1 MAKFNDKISTLLS
14 NQLPEFVVSEHP
26 KFAEFLKVYYQLLES
41 AVLSVTSVKSTEGI
55 LLETETAQ
63 ANNLVLNASAIGT
76 ARTPL
81 DVDDKLIFETYS
93 GTEYGKFTRG
103 EIITGQTSNAIATVL
118 TEDLDSGRLFISAQ
132 NKFIKGEIVVG
143 GTSNAYAT
151 IDSYRPNP
159 VNNIADLVNFRDP
172 DNVINDFL
180 SNFRDEFLATLPDTL
195 ANDVNKRSLIKNVNS
210 LYRSK
215 GTNRGHEIFFRILFN
230 EEAQTFYPREQL
242 LRVSDGKFDTL
253 KVLRVIPDIGDTTQ
267 LIGRTITGIDS
278 GAYAVIENVATYQIG
293 IDTVSEFILN
303 NDSIQGTFQI
313 GEQIQGTASDTDDFY
328 IKATI
333 TGIPG
338 TKVITNDGALNTTAD
353 TVSLVAGGTGAVF
366 SIDETGTGG
375 ITDIIIDNKG
385 TNYQVGDVLNF
396 SNTGTGGL
404 DASGFVKIIN
414 GGIIDEDDTG
424 NRISLEEDTMSA
436 DPYFGNAIMQE
447 SGSGNGT
454 IEELFLIQNGSGYSI
469 LPSVTVNS
477 FTGSSATVRAWGDDI
492 GRITKL
498 KTVELGKKYELA
510 PTPPQLGF
518 YNSCIITSVM
528 GSFQPNTTIT
538 STSSGS
544 GIIDTFDVAKGL
556 VRIKTVT
563 GTFAIGD
570 TVTSQSGG
578 TATIKKVD
586 ATIASINVVSISDTD
601 GKFINED
608 GKLSETTMRIQD
620 SKYYQDFSY
629 VLKVAS
635 SISVWRDA
643 FKKTMHTAGFYFTG
657 QVDIS
662 SQLSAKGRLPLVG
675 AVSGK
680 EQVEIPIFAIL
691 NTLFSTIFARR
702 LGTVDDGTSLRA
714 KAHEGGTIYLP
725 GDEIEHFAAGQRDVT
740 LLRQPLELDYT
751 SRRRSVIDGVLV
763 KRGWAYA
770 GPRWGNINK
779 WANTLYGTST
789 PGHGITIGTLEDLT
803 VFGTNSS
810 LDGRDGVFL
819 MTSNES
825 GKTIKMNF
833 ALPSTVTYSRNL
845 FSNTVA
851 DFSSTATTFDNA
863 ST

>member
-1 MAKFNDKISTLLS
+1 MAKFNDKISTILS
-14 NQLPEFVVSEHP
+14 SQLPEFVVSEHP
-26 KFAEFLKVYYQLLES
+26 KFADFLKVYYQLLES
-41 AVLSVTSVKSTEGI
+41 AELSVTSVKSTEGI

-63 ANNLVLNASAIGT
+63 ANNLVLDASAIGT

-81 DVDDKLIFETYS
+81 DIGDKLIFETYS

-103 EIITGQTSNAIATVL
+103 EIITGQTSNAIATIL
-118 TEDLDSGRLFISAQ
+118 TEDLDNGRLFISAQ

-151 IDSYRPNP
+151 INNYTPNP
-159 VNNIADLVNFRDP
+159 VNNIAELVSFRDP
-172 DNVINDFL
+172 DNVIDNFL

-195 ANDVNKRSLIKNVNS
+195 ANDVNKRNLIKNVNS

-215 GTNRGHEIFFRILFN
+215 GTNKGHEIFFRILFN
-230 EEAQTFYPREQL
+230 EESQIFYPREQL

-253 KVLRVIPDIGDTTQ
+253 KALRVLPEVGDTTQ
-267 LIGRTITGIDS
+267 LIGRTITGTDS

-303 NDSIQGTFQI
+303 SDSMQGTFLV
-313 GEQIQGTASDTDDFY
+313 GEQVQGTASDTDDWY

-338 TKVITNDGALNTTAD
+338 TKVITNDGTLNTTAD
-353 TVSLVAGGTGAVF
+353 ILSLVAGGTGAVF
-366 SIDETGTGG
+366 AIDGIGTGG
-375 ITDIIIDNKG
+375 LTEIIIDNKG
-385 TNYQVGDVLNF
+385 TNYEVGDVLNF
-396 SNTGTGGL
+396 DNTDTGGMQ
-404 DASGFVKIIN
+404 AKGFVKIVN
-414 GGIIDEDDTG
+414 GGISNEDGTG
-424 NRISLEEDTMSA
+424 DKIKLESGIMLNDQ
-436 DPYFGNAIMQE
+436 YFGDVIMQE
-447 SGSGNGT
+447 SGENIGT
-454 IEELFLIQNGSGYSI
+454 IEDIFLLQNGSRYST
-469 LPSVTVNS
+469 LPGVTVTS
-477 FTGSSATVRAWGDDI
+477 SAGISATVKAWGDEI

-498 KTVELGKKYELA
+498 KTIELGKKYELA

-518 YNSCIITSVM
+518 YNSCILTSIV
-528 GSFQPNTTIT
+528 GSFSPNNTV
-538 STSSGS
+538 TSSS
-544 GIIDTFDVAKGL
+544 GGNGITDRFDFDKGL
-556 VRIKTVT
+556 LRIKNVT
-563 GTFAIGD
+563 GTFAVGD
-570 TVTSQSGG
+570 TVTSQLGS
-578 TATIKKVD
+578 TATIKKID
-586 ATIASINVVSISDTD
+586 ATIASINVVSVADTD

-657 QVDIS
+657 QVDITS
-662 SQLSAKGRLPLVG
+662 RLSAKGRLPLVG

-680 EQVEIPIFAIL
+680 QEVEIPIFAIL

-714 KAHEGGTIYLP
+714 NAHEGGTSYQQ
-725 GDEIEHFAAGQRDVT
+725 GDSLEHFAANQRDIT
-740 LLRQPLELDYT
+740 LIREPIDLDYT
-751 SRRRSVIDGVLV
+751 SRKRSIINGVLV

-770 GPRWGNINK
+770 GPRWGNLNK
-779 WANTLYGTST
+779 WANTLYGST
-789 PGHGITIGTLEDLT
+789 TAGHGITFKTLEELE
-803 VFGTNSS
+803 VFGTNSN
-810 LDGRDGVFL
+810 LNGRGGIFL
-819 MTSNES
+819 MTSHVD
-825 GKTIKMNF
+825 GKNIKMNF
-833 ALPSTVTYSRNL
+833 ALPSTITYNRNL

-851 DFSSTATTFDNA
+851 EFSSTSTTFDNA

>member
-41 AVLSVTSVKSTEGI
+41 AELSVTSVKSTEGI

-63 ANNLVLNASAIGT
+63 ANNLVLDASAIGT

-81 DVDDKLIFETYS
+81 DIGDKIIFEIYS

-118 TEDLDSGRLFISAQ
+118 TEDLDTGRLFISAQ

-151 IDSYRPNP
+151 IDSYKPNP
-159 VNNIADLVNFRDP
+159 VNNISDLIHFRDP
-172 DNVINDFL
+172 DNVINNFL

-195 ANDVNKRSLIKNVNS
+195 ANDVNKRNLIKNVNS

-215 GTNRGHEIFFRILFN
+215 GTNKGHEIFFRILFN
-230 EEAQTFYPREQL
+230 EEAQTFYPRESI

-267 LIGRTITGIDS
+267 LIGRTIIGSTS
-278 GAYAVIENVATYQIG
+278 GAYAIVENVATYQIG

-303 NDSIQGTFQI
+303 NDSLQGIFLI
-313 GEQIQGTASDTDDFY
+313 GEQVQGTASDTDDWY

-338 TKVITNDGALNTTAD
+338 TKAIQNDGTLNTTAD

-375 ITDIIIDNKG
+375 ITEIVIDNPG
-385 TNYQVGDVLNF
+385 VNYQVGDVLNF
-396 SNTGTGGL
+396 SNTDTGGSN
-404 DASGFVKIIN
+404 ASGFVKIIN
-414 GGIIDEDDTG
+414 GGISNEDDTG
-424 NRISLEEDTMSA
+424 NKITLEEGTMSA
-436 DPYFGNAIMQE
+436 DPYFGNVIMQE

-454 IEELFLIQNGSGYSI
+454 IEDLFLIQNGSGYSI
-469 LPSVTVNS
+469 LPNVTVTSN
-477 FTGSSATVRAWGDDI
+477 TGTTATVRAWGNEI
-492 GRITKL
+492 GRIVKL
-498 KTVELGKKYELA
+498 KTIELGKKYELA

-518 YNSCIITSVM
+518 YNSCVMTGIT
-528 GSFQPNTTIT
+528 GSFVPNNTV
-538 STSSGS
+538 TSSS
-544 GIIDTFDVAKGL
+544 GGNGLTDRFDNDKGL
-556 VRIKTVT
+556 LRIKNVT
-563 GTFAIGD
+563 GTFAVGD
-570 TVTSQSGG
+570 TVTSQLGSTGI
-578 TATIKKVD
+578 IKKID
-586 ATIASINVVSISDTD
+586 ATIASINVVSVADTD

-629 VLKVAS
+629 VLKVAR

-657 QVDIS
+657 QVDIA
-662 SQLSAKGRLPLVG
+662 SQLDARGRLPIVG
-675 AVSGK
+675 AISGR
-680 EQVEIPIFAIL
+680 EIEIPIYAIL
-691 NTLFSTIFARR
+691 NTLFSTIFGRR
-702 LGTVDDGTSLRA
+702 LGTVDDGTTLRA
-714 KAHEGGTIYLP
+714 NAHEGGTIYAP
-725 GDEIEHFAAGQRDVT
+725 EDSIEHFAANQREVT
-740 LLRQPLELDYT
+740 LTRPGLSIGYT
-751 SRRRSVIDGVLV
+751 SRKRSYIDGVFV

-770 GPRWGNINK
+770 GPRWNNLNK
-779 WANTLYGTST
+779 WANTIFGAST
-789 PGHGITIGTLEDLT
+789 AGHGIVFKTLEDLK

-810 LDGRDGVFL
+810 LNGRLGIFL
-819 MTSNES
+819 MTSDED
-825 GKTIKMNF
+825 GKTVKMNF
-833 ALPSTVTYSRNL
+833 AMPSHITYARSL
-845 FSNTVA
+845 FSNTISE
-851 DFSSTATTFDNA
+851 FSSTSTTFDNA

>member
-41 AVLSVTSVKSTEGI
+41 AELSVTSVKSTEGI

-63 ANNLVLNASAIGT
+63 ANNLVLDASAIGT

-81 DVDDKLIFETYS
+81 DVGDKLIFETYS

-103 EIITGQTSNAIATVL
+103 EIITGQTSNAIATIL
-118 TEDLDSGRLFISAQ
+118 TEDLNSGRLFISAQ

-159 VNNIADLVNFRDP
+159 VNNISDLIHFRDP

-195 ANDVNKRSLIKNVNS
+195 ANDVNKRNLIKNVNS

-215 GTNRGHEIFFRILFN
+215 GTNKGHEIFFRILFN
-230 EEAQTFYPREQL
+230 EEAQTFYPRESI

-253 KVLRVIPDIGDTTQ
+253 KVVRVIPDIGDTTQ
-267 LIGRTITGIDS
+267 LIGRTITGSTS
-278 GAYAVIENVATYQIG
+278 GAYAIVENVATYQIG

-303 NDSIQGTFQI
+303 NDSLQGTFLI
-313 GEQIQGTASDTDDFY
+313 GEQVQGSASDTDDWY

-338 TKVITNDGALNTTAD
+338 TKAVQNDGTLNTTAD

-375 ITDIIIDNKG
+375 ITDIVIDNPG
-385 TNYQVGDVLNF
+385 INYQVGDVLNF
-396 SNTGTGGL
+396 SNIGTGGL
-404 DASGFVKIIN
+404 YASGFVKIVN
-414 GGIIDEDDTG
+414 GGIINEDDTG

-447 SGSGNGT
+447 SGSGQGT
-454 IEELFLIQNGSGYSI
+454 IEDLFLVQNGSGYSI
-469 LPSVTVNS
+469 LPTVTVTSN
-477 FTGSSATVRAWGDDI
+477 TGTTATVRAWGNEI
-492 GRITKL
+492 GRVIKL
-498 KTVELGKKYELA
+498 KTIELGKKYELA

-518 YNSCIITSVM
+518 YNSCVITDVS
-528 GSFQPNTTIT
+528 GSFSVNTTIT

-544 GIIDTFDVAKGL
+544 GIIDTFDVNKGL
-556 VRIKTVT
+556 VRIKTVA
-563 GTFAIGD
+563 GTFAVGD

-586 ATIASINVVSISDTD
+586 ATVASINVVSVSDTD

-608 GKLSETTMRIQD
+608 GKISETTMRIQD

-629 VLKVAS
+629 VLKVAR

-657 QVDIS
+657 QVSIE
-662 SQLSAKGRLPLVG
+662 SQLSARVGLGVVG
-675 AVSGK
+675 AVSGA
-680 EQVEIPIFAIL
+680 VEIPIFRIL

-702 LGTVDDGTSLRA
+702 LGTVDDGTTLRA
-714 KAHEGGTIYLP
+714 NAFEGGTIYLP
-725 GDEIEHFAAGQRDVT
+725 EDEIEHFAANQRDVT
-740 LLRQPLELDYT
+740 LTRPGLSIDYT
-751 SRRRSVIDGVLV
+751 SRKRSIIDGVLV

-770 GPRWGNINK
+770 GPRWGNLDK
-779 WANTLYGTST
+779 WGNTMFGTSN
-789 PGHGITIGTLEDLT
+789 PGSGIVFRTLEELK
-803 VFGTNSS
+803 VFATNTS
-810 LDGRDGVFL
+810 LDGRQGIFL
-819 MTSNES
+819 MTSDIE
-825 GKTIKMNF
+825 GKQVKMDF
-833 ALPSTVTYSRNL
+833 ALPSIITFNANE
-845 FSNTVA
+845 FSNTVT
-851 DFSSTATTFDNA
+851 DFSKTLPTFDD
-863 ST
+863 TTP

>member
-1 MAKFNDKISTLLS
+1 MAKFNDKISNILNS
-14 NQLPEFVVSEHP
+14 QLPEFVVSQHP

-41 AVLSVTSVKSTEGI
+41 AELSVTSVKSTEGI

-63 ANNLVLNASAIGT
+63 ANNLVLNSSAIGT

-81 DVDDKLIFETYS
+81 DVGDKVIFETYS

-103 EIITGQTSNAIATVL
+103 EIITGQTSNAIATIL
-118 TEDLDSGRLFISAQ
+118 TEDLNSGRLFISAQ

-159 VNNIADLVNFRDP
+159 VNNISDLIHFRDP

-215 GTNRGHEIFFRILFN
+215 GTNKGHEIFFRILFN
-230 EEAQTFYPREQL
+230 EEAQTFYPRESI

-253 KVLRVIPDIGDTTQ
+253 KVVRVIPDIGDTTQ
-267 LIGRTITGIDS
+267 LIGRTITGSTS
-278 GAYAVIENVATYQIG
+278 GAYAIVENVATYQIG

-303 NDSIQGTFQI
+303 NDSLQGTFLI
-313 GEQIQGTASDTDDFY
+313 GEQVQGSASDTDDWY

-338 TKVITNDGALNTTAD
+338 TKAVQNDGTLNTTAD

-375 ITDIIIDNKG
+375 ITDIVIDNPG
-385 TNYQVGDVLNF
+385 VNYQVGDVLNF
-396 SNTGTGGL
+396 SNIGTGGL
-404 DASGFVKIIN
+404 YASGFVKIVN
-414 GGIIDEDDTG
+414 GGIINEDDTG
-424 NRISLEEDTMSA
+424 NKISLEEDTMSA

-447 SGSGNGT
+447 SGSGQGT
-454 IEELFLIQNGSGYSI
+454 IEDVFLVQNGSGYSI
-469 LPSVTVNS
+469 LPNVTVTSN
-477 FTGSSATVRAWGDDI
+477 TGTTATVRAWGNEI
-492 GRITKL
+492 GRVVKL
-498 KTVELGKKYELA
+498 KTIELGKKYELA

-518 YNSCIITSVM
+518 YNSCIIIDVS
-528 GSFQPNTTIT
+528 GSFSVNTTIT

-544 GIIDTFDVAKGL
+544 GIIDTFDVNKGL
-556 VRIKTVT
+556 VRIKTVA
-563 GTFAIGD
+563 GTFAVGD

-586 ATIASINVVSISDTD
+586 ASIATINVVSVSDTD

-608 GKLSETTMRIQD
+608 GKISETTMRIQD

-629 VLKVAS
+629 VLKVAR

-657 QVDIS
+657 QVSIES
-662 SQLSAKGRLPLVG
+662 KLSARVGLGVVG
-675 AVSGK
+675 AVSGA
-680 EQVEIPIFAIL
+680 VEIPIFRIL

-702 LGTVDDGTSLRA
+702 LGTVDDGTTLRA
-714 KAHEGGTIYLP
+714 NAFEGGTIYLP
-725 GDEIEHFAAGQRDVT
+725 EDEIEHFAAGQRDVT
-740 LLRQPLELDYT
+740 LTRPGLSIDYT
-751 SRRRSVIDGVLV
+751 SRKRSIIDGVLV

-770 GPRWGNINK
+770 GPRWGNLDK
-779 WANTLYGTST
+779 WGNTMFGTSN
-789 PGHGITIGTLEDLT
+789 PGSGIVFRTLEELK
-803 VFGTNSS
+803 VFATNTS
-810 LDGRDGVFL
+810 LDGRQGIFL
-819 MTSNES
+819 MTSDEE
-825 GKTIKMNF
+825 GKKIKMNF
-833 ALPSTVTYSRNL
+833 ALPSIFTYNAND
-845 FSNTVA
+845 FSNTVV
-851 DFSSTATTFDNA
+851 DFSNTLPTFDD
-863 ST
+863 TTP

>member
-1 MAKFNDKISTLLS
+1 MAKFSDKISTILHS
-14 NQLPEFVVSEHP
+14 QLPEFVIAQHP
-26 KFAEFLKVYYQLLES
+26 KFAEFLKVYYLLLES
-41 AVLSVTSVKSTEGI
+41 AELSVTSVKSTEGI

-63 ANNLVLNASAIGT
+63 ANNLVLDASAIGT

-81 DVDDKLIFETYS
+81 DIGDKIIFEIYS

-118 TEDLDSGRLFISAQ
+118 TEDLDTGRLFISAQ

-151 IDSYRPNP
+151 IDSYKPNP
-159 VNNIADLVNFRDP
+159 VNNISDLIHFRDP
-172 DNVINDFL
+172 DNVINNFL

-215 GTNRGHEIFFRILFN
+215 GTNKGHEIFFRILFN
-230 EEAQTFYPREQL
+230 EEAQIFYPREQL

-267 LIGRTITGIDS
+267 LIGRTITGSTS
-278 GAYAVIENVATYQIG
+278 GAYAIVENVATYQIG

-303 NDSIQGTFQI
+303 NDSLQGTFLV
-313 GEQIQGTASDTDDFY
+313 GEQVQGTASDTDDWY
-328 IKATI
+328 IKAII

-338 TKVITNDGALNTTAD
+338 TKAIQNDGTLNTTAD

-375 ITDIIIDNKG
+375 ITEIVIDNPG
-385 TNYQVGDVLNF
+385 VNYQVGDVLNF
-396 SNTGTGGL
+396 DNSGTGGSN
-404 DASGFVKIIN
+404 ASGFVKIIN
-414 GGIIDEDDTG
+414 GGISNEDDTG
-424 NRISLEEDTMSA
+424 NKITLEEGTMSA
-436 DPYFGNAIMQE
+436 DPYFGNVIMQE

-454 IEELFLIQNGSGYSI
+454 IEDLFLILNGSGYFI

-477 FTGSSATVRAWGDDI
+477 NTGTTATVRAWGDEI

-498 KTVELGKKYELA
+498 KTIELGKKYELT

-518 YNSCIITSVM
+518 YNSCIITTVA
-528 GSFQPNTTIT
+528 GSFVPNTTIT
-538 STSSGS
+538 SSSSGN
-544 GIIDTFDVAKGL
+544 GVIDTFDVAKGL
-556 VRIKTVT
+556 LRIKTVI
-563 GTFAIGD
+563 GTFADGD

-578 TATIKKVD
+578 TGTIKKVD
-586 ATIASINVVSISDTD
+586 TSIASINVVSVSDTD
-601 GKFINED
+601 GNFINED
-608 GKLSETTMRIQD
+608 GKISETTMRIQD

-629 VLKVAS
+629 VLKVAR

-657 QVDIS
+657 QVDIAS
-662 SQLSAKGRLPLVG
+662 RIDARGILPIVG
-675 AVSGK
+675 AISGR
-680 EQVEIPIFAIL
+680 EVEIPIFAIL
-691 NTLFSTIFARR
+691 NTLFSTIFGRR
-702 LGTVDDGTSLRA
+702 LGTVDDGTTLRPY
-714 KAHEGGTIYLP
+714 AHEGGTIYAQENSL
-725 GDEIEHFAAGQRDVT
+725 EHFAANQRDIT
-740 LLRQPLELDYT
+740 LIRPGLSITYT
-751 SRRRSVIDGVLV
+751 SRKRSYIDGVFV

-770 GPRWGNINK
+770 GPRWNNLNK
-779 WANTLYGTST
+779 WANTIFGAST
-789 PGHGITIGTLEDLT
+789 AGHGIVFKTLEDLK

-810 LDGRDGVFL
+810 LNGRLGIFL
-819 MTSNES
+819 MTSDED
-825 GKTIKMNF
+825 GKTVKMNF
-833 ALPSTVTYSRNL
+833 AMPSHITYARSL
-845 FSNTVA
+845 FSNTISE
-851 DFSSTATTFDNA
+851 FSSTSTTFDNA

>member
-1 MAKFNDKISTLLS
+1 MAKFNDKISTILS
-14 NQLPEFVVSEHP
+14 SQLPEFVVSEHP
-26 KFAEFLKVYYQLLES
+26 KFADFLKVYYQLLES
-41 AVLSVTSVKSTEGI
+41 AELSVTSVKSTEGI

-63 ANNLVLNASAIGT
+63 ANNLVLDASAIGT

-81 DVDDKLIFETYS
+81 DVGDKLIFEIYS

-103 EIITGQTSNAIATVL
+103 EIITGQTSNAIATIL
-118 TEDLDSGRLFISAQ
+118 TEDLASGRLYISAQ

-151 IDSYRPNP
+151 INSYKPNP

-215 GTNRGHEIFFRILFN
+215 GTNKGHEIFFRILFN
-230 EEAQTFYPREQL
+230 EEAQIFYPREQL

-267 LIGRTITGIDS
+267 LIGRTIIGSTS
-278 GAYAVIENVATYQIG
+278 GAYAIVENVATYQIG

-303 NDSIQGTFQI
+303 NDSLQGIFLI
-313 GEQIQGTASDTDDFY
+313 GEQVQGTASDTDDWY

-338 TKVITNDGALNTTAD
+338 TKAIQNDGTLNTTAD

-375 ITDIIIDNKG
+375 ITDIVIDNPG
-385 TNYQVGDVLNF
+385 VNYQVGDVLNF
-396 SNTGTGGL
+396 SNIDTGGL
-404 DASGFVKIIN
+404 YASGFVKIVN
-414 GGIIDEDDTG
+414 GGIINEDDTG
-424 NRISLEEDTMSA
+424 NKISLEEGTMSA

-447 SGSGNGT
+447 SGSGQGT
-454 IEELFLIQNGSGYSI
+454 IEDVFLVQNGSGYSI
-469 LPSVTVNS
+469 LPNVTVTSN
-477 FTGSSATVRAWGDDI
+477 TGTTATVRAWGNEI
-492 GRITKL
+492 GRIVKL
-498 KTVELGKKYELA
+498 KTIELGKKYELA

-518 YNSCIITSVM
+518 YNSCIITDVS
-528 GSFQPNTTIT
+528 GSFSVNTTIT

-544 GIIDTFDVAKGL
+544 GIIDTFDVNKGL
-556 VRIKTVT
+556 VRIKTVN
-563 GTFAIGD
+563 GTFAVGD
-570 TVTSQSGG
+570 TITSQSGG

-586 ATIASINVVSISDTD
+586 ASIATINVVSVSDTD

-608 GKLSETTMRIQD
+608 GKISETTMRIQD

-629 VLKVAS
+629 VLKVAR

-657 QVDIS
+657 QVNIE
-662 SQLSAKGRLPLVG
+662 SQLSARVGLGVVG
-675 AVSGK
+675 AVSGA
-680 EQVEIPIFAIL
+680 VEIPIFRIL

-702 LGTVDDGTSLRA
+702 LGTVDDGTTLRA
-714 KAHEGGTIYLP
+714 NAFEGGTIYLP
-725 GDEIEHFAAGQRDVT
+725 EDEIEHFAAGQRDVT
-740 LLRQPLELDYT
+740 LTRPGLSIDYT
-751 SRRRSVIDGVLV
+751 SRKRSVIDGVLV

-770 GPRWGNINK
+770 GPRWGNLDK
-779 WANTLYGTST
+779 WANTMFGTT
-789 PGHGITIGTLEDLT
+789 NPGAGIVFKTLEDLK
-803 VFGTNSS
+803 VFATNSS
-810 LDGRDGVFL
+810 LDGRQGIFL
-819 MTSNES
+819 MTSDIE
-825 GKTIKMNF
+825 GKQVKMDF
-833 ALPSTVTYSRNL
+833 ALPSIITFNANE
-845 FSNTVA
+845 FSNTVT
-851 DFSSTATTFDNA
+851 DFSKTLPTFDD
-863 ST
+863 TTP

>member
-1 MAKFNDKISTLLS
+1 MAKFNDKISTILS
-14 NQLPEFVVSEHP
+14 SQLPEFVIEQHP

-41 AVLSVTSVKSTEGI
+41 AELSVTSVKSTEGI

-63 ANNLVLNASAIGT
+63 ANNLVLNSSAIGT
-76 ARTPL
+76 ARTLL
-81 DVDDKLIFETYS
+81 DAGDKIIFEIYS

-118 TEDLDSGRLFISAQ
+118 TEDLNNGRLFISAQ
-132 NKFIKGEIVVG
+132 NKFIKGETVVG

-151 IDSYRPNP
+151 IDSYTPNP
-159 VNNIADLVNFRDP
+159 VNNISDLIHFRDP
-172 DNVINDFL
+172 DNVIDNFL
-180 SNFRDEFLATLPDTL
+180 TKFRDEFLVTLPDTL
-195 ANDVNKRSLIKNVNS
+195 ANDVNKRNLIKNVNS

-267 LIGRTITGIDS
+267 LIGRTITGTIS
-278 GAYAVIENVATYQIG
+278 KAYAVVENVATYQIG
-293 IDTVSEFILN
+293 ADTVSQFILN
-303 NDSIQGTFQI
+303 NDSLQGTFQV
-313 GEQIQGTASDTDDFY
+313 GEQIQGSASDTDDWY

-338 TKVITNDGALNTTAD
+338 TKVIQNNGALNTTAD
-353 TVSLVAGGTGAVF
+353 YVSLVAGGTGAIF
-366 SIDETGTGG
+366 AIDEIGIGG
-375 ITDIIIDNKG
+375 ITDIVIDNPG
-385 TNYQVGDVLNF
+385 VNYQVGDVLNF
-396 SNTGTGGL
+396 TNTGTGGL
-404 DASGFVKIIN
+404 NASGFVKIIN
-414 GGIIDEDDTG
+414 GGIINEDNTG
-424 NRISLEEDTMSA
+424 NKITLEDGTMSG
-436 DPYFGNAIMQE
+436 DPYFGNVIMQE
-447 SGSGNGT
+447 SALGVGS
-454 IEELFLIQNGSGYSI
+454 IEDLFLIQNGSGYST
-469 LPSVTVNS
+469 LPNVTVTSN
-477 FTGSSATVRAWGDDI
+477 TGTAAAIRAWGDEI
-492 GRITKL
+492 GRIVAL
-498 KTVELGKKYELA
+498 KTIELGKKYELA

-518 YNSCIITSVM
+518 YNSCIVIGVT

-538 STSSGS
+538 STSAGT

-570 TVTSQSGG
+570 TVTSQTGG

-586 ATIASINVVSISDTD
+586 VSIASINVVSVSDTD

-608 GKLSETTMRIQD
+608 GKLSETTMKVQD

-629 VLKVAS
+629 VLKVAR

-657 QVDIS
+657 QVNVQ
-662 SQLSAKGRLPLVG
+662 SQLDVRGTLPLVG

-680 EQVEIPIFAIL
+680 QEVEIPIFAIL
-691 NTLFSTIFARR
+691 NTLFSTIFGRR

-714 KAHEGGTIYLP
+714 NAFEGGTIYLP
-725 GDEIEHFAAGQRDVT
+725 EDSIEHFAAGQRDVT
-740 LLRQPLELDYT
+740 LTRPGLSIDYT
-751 SRRRSVIDGVLV
+751 SRKRSFIDGVLV

-770 GPRWGNINK
+770 GPRWGNLDK
-779 WANTLYGTST
+779 WVNTIYGTST
-789 PGHGITIGTLEDLT
+789 AGHGIVFKTLEELK
-803 VFGTNSS
+803 VFATNSS
-810 LDGRDGVFL
+810 LDGRQGAFL
-819 MTSNES
+819 MTSNVD
-825 GKTIKMNF
+825 GRTIKMNF
-833 ALPSTVTYSRNL
+833 AQPSYITYNRNL

-851 DFSSTATTFDNA
+851 EFSSTSTTFDNA

>member
-1 MAKFNDKISTLLS
+1 MAKFNDKISNILNS
-14 NQLPEFVVSEHP
+14 QLPEFVVSQHP

-41 AVLSVTSVKSTEGI
+41 AELSVTSVKSTEGI

-63 ANNLVLNASAIGT
+63 ANNLVLNSSAIGT

-81 DVDDKLIFETYS
+81 DVGDKVIFETYS

-103 EIITGQTSNAIATVL
+103 EIITGQTSNAIATIL
-118 TEDLDSGRLFISAQ
+118 TEDLNSGRLFISAQ

-159 VNNIADLVNFRDP
+159 VNNISDLIHFRDP

-195 ANDVNKRSLIKNVNS
+195 ANDVNKRNLIKNINS

-215 GTNRGHEIFFRILFN
+215 GTNKGHEIFFRILFN
-230 EEAQTFYPREQL
+230 EESQIFYPREQL

-253 KVLRVIPDIGDTTQ
+253 KALRLLPDVGDTTQ
-267 LIGRTITGIDS
+267 LIGRTITGYTS

-293 IDTVSEFILN
+293 EDTVAEFILN
-303 NDSIQGTFQI
+303 SDSMQGTFLV
-313 GEQIQGTASDTDDFY
+313 GEQVQGTASDTDDFY

-338 TKVITNDGALNTTAD
+338 TKVITNDGTLNTTAD
-353 TVSLVAGGTGAVF
+353 ILSLVAGGTGAVF
-366 SIDETGTGG
+366 AIDTIGVGG
-375 ITDIIIDNKG
+375 VTEIVIDNKG

-396 SNTGTGGL
+396 DNTDTGGIQ
-404 DASGFVKIIN
+404 AKGFVKIVN
-414 GGIIDEDDTG
+414 GGIINEDDTG
-424 NRISLEEDTMSA
+424 DKITLEKGIMLNDQ
-436 DPYFGNAIMQE
+436 YFGDVIMQE
-447 SGSGNGT
+447 SGENSGT
-454 IEELFLIQNGSGYSI
+454 IEDIFLLQNGSGYST
-469 LPSVTVNS
+469 LPGVTVTS
-477 FTGSSATVRAWGDDI
+477 ATGSTATVKAWGDDI

-498 KTVELGKKYELA
+498 KTIELGKKYELA
-510 PTPPQLGF
+510 PTPPQIGF
-518 YNSCIITSVM
+518 YNSCILVDIL
-528 GSFQPNTTIT
+528 GSFNPNNTV
-538 STSSGS
+538 TSSS
-544 GIIDTFDVAKGL
+544 GGNGITDRFNNDKGL
-556 VRIKTVT
+556 LRIKNVT
-563 GTFAIGD
+563 GTFAVGD
-570 TVTSQSGG
+570 TVTSQLGS
-578 TATIKKVD
+578 TATIKKID
-586 ATIASINVVSISDTD
+586 ATSASINVVSVADTD

-657 QVDIS
+657 QVDITS
-662 SQLSAKGRLPLVG
+662 RLSAKGRLPLVG

-680 EQVEIPIFAIL
+680 QEVEIPIFAIL

-714 KAHEGGTIYLP
+714 NAHEGGTIYQQ
-725 GDEIEHFAAGQRDVT
+725 GDSIEHFAANQRDIT
-740 LLRQPLELDYT
+740 LTRQPLDIDYT
-751 SRRRSVIDGVLV
+751 SRSRSVIDGVLV

-770 GPRWGNINK
+770 GPRWGNLNK
-779 WANTLYGTST
+779 WANTLFGQSTS
-789 PGHGITIGTLEDLT
+789 GHGIVFKTLEDLK

-810 LDGRDGVFL
+810 LNGRPGIFL
-819 MTSNES
+819 MTSNED
-825 GKTIKMNF
+825 GRNIKMNF
-833 ALPSTVTYSRNL
+833 ALPTTITYNRNL

-851 DFSSTATTFDNA
+851 EFSSTSTTFDNA

>member
-1 MAKFNDKISTLLS
+1 MAKFNDKISTILS
-14 NQLPEFVVSEHP
+14 SQLPEFVVSEHP

-41 AVLSVTSVKSTEGI
+41 AELSVTSVKSTEGI

-63 ANNLVLNASAIGT
+63 ANNLVLDSSAIGT

-81 DVDDKLIFETYS
+81 DIGDKIIFETYS
-93 GTEYGKFTRG
+93 GTEYGKFARG

-215 GTNRGHEIFFRILFN
+215 GTNKGHEIFFRILFN

-253 KVLRVIPDIGDTTQ
+253 KVLRLLPDIGNITQ
-267 LIGRTITGIDS
+267 LVGRTITGSIS
-278 GAYAVIENVATYQIG
+278 GAYAVVENVATYQIG

-303 NDSIQGTFQI
+303 NDSIQGTFLV
-313 GEQIQGTASDTDDFY
+313 GEQVQGTASDTDDWY
-328 IKATI
+328 IKADI

-338 TKVITNDGALNTTAD
+338 TKVITNDGTLNTTAD
-353 TVSLVAGGTGAVF
+353 ILSLVAGGTGAVF
-366 SIDETGTGG
+366 AIDEIGTGG

-396 SNTGTGGL
+396 DNTDTGGL
-404 DASGFVKIIN
+404 DAKGFVKIVN
-414 GGIIDEDDTG
+414 GGISNEDDTG
-424 NRISLEEDTMSA
+424 DKIKLEKGIMLNDQ
-436 DPYFGNAIMQE
+436 YFGDVIMQE
-447 SGSGNGT
+447 SGENIGT
-454 IEELFLIQNGSGYSI
+454 IEDIFLIQNGSRYST
-469 LPSVTVNS
+469 LPGVTVTSN
-477 FTGSSATVRAWGDDI
+477 TGTAAIVKAWGDEI
-492 GRITKL
+492 GRIAKL
-498 KTVELGKKYELA
+498 KTIELGKKYELA

-518 YNSCIITSVM
+518 YNSCIMTDIV
-528 GSFQPNTTIT
+528 GSFNPNNTV
-538 STSSGS
+538 TSSS
-544 GIIDTFDVAKGL
+544 GGNGITDRFDNDKGL
-556 VRIKTVT
+556 VRIKNVT
-563 GTFAIGD
+563 GTFAVGD
-570 TVTSQSGG
+570 TVTSQLGSTGI
-578 TATIKKVD
+578 IKKID
-586 ATIASINVVSISDTD
+586 ATIASINVVSVADTD

-657 QVDIS
+657 QVDVASRID
-662 SQLSAKGRLPLVG
+662 ARGTLPIVG

-680 EQVEIPIFAIL
+680 EEVEIPIFAIL
-691 NTLFSTIFARR
+691 NTLFSTIFGRR
-702 LGTVDDGTSLRA
+702 LGTVDDGTTLRA
-714 KAHEGGTIYLP
+714 NAHEGGTIYLP
-725 GDEIEHFAAGQRDVT
+725 DDSIEHFADNQRDVT
-740 LLRQPLELDYT
+740 LIRPGLTIDYT
-751 SRRRSVIDGVLV
+751 SRKRSYIDGVFV
-763 KRGWAYA
+763 KRGYAYA
-770 GPRWGNINK
+770 GPRWGNLNK
-779 WANTLYGTST
+779 WANTIFGAST
-789 PGHGITIGTLEDLT
+789 AGHGITFQTLENLT

-810 LDGRDGVFL
+810 LNGRPGIFL
-819 MTSNES
+819 MTSHED
-825 GKTIKMNF
+825 GKTVKMNF
-833 ALPSTVTYSRNL
+833 TMPSSITYARSL
-845 FSNTVA
+845 FSNTIA
-851 DFSSTATTFDNA
+851 EFSSTSTTFDNA

>member
-1 MAKFNDKISTLLS
+1 MAKFNDKISTILNS
-14 NQLPEFVVSEHP
+14 QLPEFIVSEHP

-41 AVLSVTSVKSTEGI
+41 AELSVTSVKSTEGI

-81 DVDDKLIFETYS
+81 DIGDKIIFETYS

-118 TEDLDSGRLFISAQ
+118 TEDLDRGRLFISGQ
-132 NKFIKGEIVVG
+132 NKFIKGELVVG

-151 IDSYRPNP
+151 VGNYKPNP
-159 VNNIADLVNFRDP
+159 VNNIIDLVSFRDP
-172 DNVINDFL
+172 DNVISNFL

-195 ANDVNKRSLIKNVNS
+195 ANDVNKRNLIKNINS

-215 GTNRGHEIFFRILFN
+215 GTNKGHEIFFRILFN
-230 EEAQTFYPREQL
+230 EESQIFYPREQL

-253 KVLRVIPDIGDTTQ
+253 KALRLLPDVGDTTQ
-267 LIGRTITGIDS
+267 LIGRTITGYTS

-293 IDTVSEFILN
+293 EDTVAEFILN
-303 NDSIQGTFQI
+303 SDSMQGTFLV
-313 GEQIQGTASDTDDFY
+313 GEQVQGTASDTDDFY

-338 TKVITNDGALNTTAD
+338 TKVITNDGTLNTTAD
-353 TVSLVAGGTGAVF
+353 ILSLVAGGTGAVF
-366 SIDETGTGG
+366 AIDTIGAGG
-375 ITDIIIDNKG
+375 VTEIVIDNKG

-396 SNTGTGGL
+396 DNTDTGGIQ
-404 DASGFVKIIN
+404 AKGFVKIVN
-414 GGIIDEDDTG
+414 GGIINEDDTG
-424 NRISLEEDTMSA
+424 DKITLEKGIMLNDQ
-436 DPYFGNAIMQE
+436 YFGDVIMQE
-447 SGSGNGT
+447 SGENSGT
-454 IEELFLIQNGSGYSI
+454 IEDIFLLQNGSGYST
-469 LPSVTVNS
+469 LPGVTVTS
-477 FTGSSATVRAWGDDI
+477 ATGSTATVKAWGDDI

-498 KTVELGKKYELA
+498 KTIELGKKYELA
-510 PTPPQLGF
+510 PTPPQIGF
-518 YNSCIITSVM
+518 YNSCILVDIL
-528 GSFQPNTTIT
+528 GSFSPNNTV
-538 STSSGS
+538 TSSS
-544 GIIDTFDVAKGL
+544 GGNGITDRFNNDKGL
-556 VRIKTVT
+556 LRIKNVT
-563 GTFAIGD
+563 GTFAVGD
-570 TVTSQSGG
+570 TVTSQLGS
-578 TATIKKVD
+578 TAIIKKID
-586 ATIASINVVSISDTD
+586 ATSASINVVSVADTD

-657 QVDIS
+657 QVDIA
-662 SQLSAKGRLPLVG
+662 SQLDARGRLPLVG

-680 EQVEIPIFAIL
+680 EEVEIPIFAIL
-691 NTLFSTIFARR
+691 NTLFSTIFGRR
-702 LGTVDDGTSLRA
+702 LGTVDDGTTLRA
-714 KAHEGGTIYLP
+714 NAHEGGTIYQQ
-725 GDEIEHFAAGQRDVT
+725 GDSIEHFAANQRDVT
-740 LLRQPLELDYT
+740 LTRPDWEMNYT
-751 SRRRSVIDGVLV
+751 SRKRSVIDGVLV

-770 GPRWGNINK
+770 GPRWGNLNK
-779 WANTLYGTST
+779 WANTLFGQSTS
-789 PGHGITIGTLEDLT
+789 GHGIVFKTLEDLK

-810 LDGRDGVFL
+810 LNGRPGIFL
-819 MTSNES
+819 MTSNED
-825 GKTIKMNF
+825 GRNIKMNF
-833 ALPSTVTYSRNL
+833 ALPTTITYNRNL

-851 DFSSTATTFDNA
+851 EFSSTSTTFDNA